1 MVLEYSRRRGLSRGD
16 RPTVEMLQFPP
27 MIFLFRWG
35 SAALLTVFW
44 GLVSLALSA
53 LPPRG
58 QGMNRCARYWAR
70 GMLFCW
76 GVRLEVGNPPPPG
89 GARVIM
95 PNHRSLVDI
104 PVIFCAVPDRIVFLA
119 KRSLFKIPFLGWAMG
134 AAGFIPVDRADR
146 STALETFKRAKGVLK
161 DGLSILLF
169 PEETRS
175 TTTDLLPFKKGGFL
189 LSHATGA
196 PILPMGIHGTDAIL
210 GKHGKRVRGGRV
222 RVCFGEEIPL
232 DKSLPVT
239 ELMARTRFVLE
250 ACVRRAEEGVGGP
263 SSD

>member
-1 MVLEYSRRRGLSRGD
+1 M
-16 RPTVEMLQFPP
+16 
-27 MIFLFRWG
+27 FLFRWTG
-35 SAALLTVFW
+35 AALLTVFW
-44 GLVSLALSA
+44 GLVSMIISFV
-53 LPPRG
+53 PPRG
-58 QGMNRCARYWAR
+58 KGMNRCARLWAR

-76 GVRLEVGNPPPPG
+76 GVKVEVINPVAAGRP
-89 GARVIM
+89 RVIM

-146 STALETFKRAKGVLK
+146 STALETFKRAKGALK
-161 DGLSILLF
+161 EELSILLF

-175 TTTDLLPFKKGGFL
+175 TTGNLLPFKKGGFL

-210 GKHGKRVRGGRV
+210 GKHGKRIRGGRV
-222 RVCFGEEIPL
+222 RVCFGGEIPL
-232 DKSLPVT
+232 DKSVPVP
-239 ELMARTRFVLE
+239 ELMARAREVLE
-250 ACVRRAEEGVGGP
+250 TCIRRAGEGEGEDSHAP
-263 SSD
+263 A